1 MSNFSDFFPAAGG
14 GGGIGKTITVGD
26 YSYVNAQSLDN
37 FAKSRVK
44 YAFTGNQT
52 NNYFELRYDV
62 NSPTTYQTTVS
73 AANTYYTIADITGA
87 VNGGALYGC
96 WGQSRF
102 YTRNSAYFTVRITI
116 DGGTPQEYAFSTG
129 SGTDGSSISYMGKNF
144 VPAGSRNSFDVG
156 ASVSQYMLKTL
167 SSEIKP
173 FFGEYDTTSGSYH
186 SDFGNMDASY
196 RVYTS
201 IIPAAICTQE
211 GFPFVYFSDSCKV
224 EIKTDIL
231 MTQMSGGAEIINF

>member
-1 MSNFSDFFPAAGG
+1 MSNFSDFFSVGG

-37 FAKSRVK
+37 FAKNRVK
-44 YAFTGNQT
+44 YAYTGNAT
-52 NNYFELRYDV
+52 NNYFELFYDV

-73 AANTYYTIADITGA
+73 AADTYYTIADITGA

-102 YTRNSAYFTVRITI
+102 WTRNLAYFTVKITI

-129 SGTDGSSISYMGKNF
+129 DGTDGSSISYMGKNF
-144 VPAGSRNSFDVG
+144 VPAGSYNSLDFG
-156 ASVSQYMLKTL
+156 NYVSQYMLKTTA
-167 SSEIKP
+167 SDVRP

-186 SDFGNMDASY
+186 SNFGNMNPSY
-196 RVYTS
+196 RVFST

-211 GFPFVYFSDSCKV
+211 GLPFVYFSDSCKV

-231 MTQMSGGAEIINF
+231 MTQMSGGAEIIIF